1 MKKTIAQAK
10 VCVISKLVK
19 KLRDAKKQLE
29 AADAKPLKL
38 STRPAKLAEQI
49 DYLKRAGNVELA
61 TKCLVDRRNA
71 QQVLTNPQAS
81 NADVA
86 WAQLSAFKTVVAR
99 VAQIKAKYGL
109 EETDVD
115 WRTAI
120 GETGKK
126 KQKKTVKEAH
136 LKRKAEQKERADKEK
151 AAEQKRNEW
160 LEENADD
167 ADKEPK
173 DSTENSDASGSDDD
187 DKSEQLDEVD
197 NANAPDKSS
206 VSDDANE
213 SKAEVT
219 KEPKLAKKQ
228 TKVEKST
235 APTSKTT
242 VKPPIKTKSTPAA
255 VKPKPTKPTPNQTAS
270 IPEQPKPAAPQ
281 MQMDS
286 FFVTSGGSAYMSTG
300 FEARHQPLGPNDGM
314 DRRERRA
321 MQFGKAPPRGKT
333 ARPTPR
339 LASQSHERLQ
349 PTGRN
354 DTSRYQKPVTVSAAA
369 DVDLHPS
376 WAAKQRTKGIASF
389 QGSKK
394 TFGDDEGTDDQP
406 PAAKRAYVAPASR
419 GAAPSTDTDAAAKLH
434 PSWLAKQKLKPVIS
448 AFQGK
453 KITFD

>member
-1 MKKTIAQAK
+1 MKKIIAQAK

-19 KLRDAKKQLE
+19 KLREAKKQLE

-38 STRPAKLAEQI
+38 SARPAKLTEQI

-81 NADVA
+81 NEDVA
-86 WAQLSAFKTVVAR
+86 WAHLSAFKTVVVR

-109 EETDVD
+109 DETDVD
-115 WRTAI
+115 WRKAI

-167 ADKEPK
+167 ADDKESK
-173 DSTENSDASGSDDD
+173 EDSGSDGDD
-187 DKSEQLDEVD
+187 QSEQSDDVEDASASDKST
-197 NANAPDKSS
+197 
-206 VSDDANE
+206 VSDAENE
-213 SKAEVT
+213 SETEVPKKT
-219 KEPKLAKKQ
+219 KLAKQPKL
-228 TKVEKST
+228 KP
-235 APTSKTT
+235 PTTKTT
-242 VKPPIKTKSTPAA
+242 VKPPVKAKATPAA
-255 VKPKPTKPTPNQTAS
+255 AKLKPTKPTPNQNAPA
-270 IPEQPKPAAPQ
+270 PEPPKPAAPQ
-281 MQMDS
+281 RQLDS

-321 MQFGKAPPRGKT
+321 RQFGKAPPRGKT

-339 LASQSHERLQ
+339 LATQSHERPQ
-349 PTGRN
+349 PNGRN
-354 DTSRYQKPVTVSAAA
+354 DATARYQRPAAVPAAA
-369 DVDLHPS
+369 EVDLHPS

-406 PAAKRAYVAPASR
+406 PAAKKAYVAPASR
-419 GAAPSTDTDAAAKLH
+419 AAAPSTAVDADAAAKLH